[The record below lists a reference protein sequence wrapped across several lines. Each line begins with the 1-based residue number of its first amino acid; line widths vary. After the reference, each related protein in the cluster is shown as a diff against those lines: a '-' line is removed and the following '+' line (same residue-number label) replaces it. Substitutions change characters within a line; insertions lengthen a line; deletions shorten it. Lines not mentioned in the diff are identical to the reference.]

1 MSIFEK
7 KTSMIVEQLEADLL
21 EDGNAGDSDIA
32 IK

>member
-7 KTSMIVEQLEADLL
+7 KTSMIAEQLEADLL
-21 EDGNAGDSDIA
+21 EDVNAGDSDIA